1 MIIQI
6 DTREKSKAIRKILAD
21 FDRAGGKHI
30 SSKLYVGDYM
40 NLDFPRLVI
49 DRKQNLSELTNNVCQ
64 EHKRFTA
71 ELKRAL
77 DAGIHVVILCEHG
90 GKIET
95 LNDVREWV
103 NTRLSDSPLAVSGER
118 LHKILS
124 TMKRTYDFE
133 ILFCKKADTGKE
145 ILRILS
151 EAGK

>member
-1 MIIQI
+1 
-6 DTREKSKAIRKILAD
+6 
-21 FDRAGGKHI
+21 
-30 SSKLYVGDYM
+30 M

-95 LNDVREWV
+95 LNDVRGWV
-103 NTRLSDSPLAVSGER
+103 NPRLSDSPLAVSGER

>member
-6 DTREKSKAIRKILAD
+6 DTREKSKAIKKILAD
-21 FDRAGGKHI
+21 FDRAKVKHI

-40 NLDFPRLVI
+40 NMDFPRLVI

-64 EHKRFTA
+64 EHKRFIA

-90 GKIET
+90 GKIRT
-95 LNDVREWV
+95 LDDVREWV
-103 NTRLSDSPLAVSGER
+103 NPRLKDSPLAVSGER

-124 TMKRTYDFE
+124 TMKKTYDFE

>member
-6 DTREKSKAIRKILAD
+6 DTREKSKAIKKILAD
-21 FDRAGGKHI
+21 FDRTGTKHI

-90 GKIET
+90 GKIKT
-95 LNDVREWV
+95 LDDVREWV
-103 NTRLSDSPLAVSGER
+103 NPRLSDSPLAVSGER

>member
-1 MIIQI
+1 MC
-6 DTREKSKAIRKILAD
+6 
-21 FDRAGGKHI
+21 
-30 SSKLYVGDYM
+30 
-40 NLDFPRLVI
+40 
-49 DRKQNLSELTNNVCQ
+49 CQ

-103 NTRLSDSPLAVSGER
+103 NPRLSDSPLAVSGER

>member
-21 FDRAGGKHI
+21 FDRAGVKHI

-64 EHKRFTA
+64 EHKRFTG

-95 LNDVREWV
+95 LSDVRDWV
-103 NTRLSDSPLAVSGER
+103 NPRLSDSPLAVSGER

>member
-21 FDRAGGKHI
+21 FDRAGVKHI

>member
-21 FDRAGGKHI
+21 FDRAGVKHI

-64 EHKRFTA
+64 EHKRFTG

-103 NTRLSDSPLAVSGER
+103 NPRLSDSPLAVSGER

>member
-6 DTREKSKAIRKILAD
+6 DTREKSKAIKKILAD
-21 FDRAGGKHI
+21 FDRAKVKHI

-40 NLDFPRLVI
+40 NMDFPRLVI

-95 LNDVREWV
+95 LDDVREWV
-103 NTRLSDSPLAVSGER
+103 NPRLKDSPLAVSGER

-124 TMKRTYDFE
+124 TMKKTYDFE

>member
-21 FDRAGGKHI
+21 FDRAGVKHI

-90 GKIET
+90 AKIET
-95 LNDVREWV
+95 LDDVREWV
-103 NTRLSDSPLAVSGER
+103 NPRLSDSPLAVSGER

>member
-21 FDRAGGKHI
+21 FDRAGVKHI

-64 EHKRFTA
+64 EHKRFTS

-103 NTRLSDSPLAVSGER
+103 NPRLSDSPLAVSGER